1 MAKFK
6 LMTGKEKGK
15 AKLYTEIQRGGL
27 RLMVNSGIVVTIE
40 EWKKAQKS
48 QAAFTKYQAT
58 AEGSRVSDQTVK
70 VSQAIDLLF
79 REGMIKTKEDKQL
92 IEKAIAEIVDTEA
105 INARLKAKEAQ
116 QKKRHFILTY
126 YREFLNGITTG
137 KIRTTKGRSAGSEF
151 SEGTLSN
158 WKIFG
163 SQLAGYCN
171 ESTTFEDIDQDFAD
185 GFTRHLDISGYMAGT
200 KSNII
205 GRFSQLCKRAAADG
219 ANNNMA
225 SLGVW
230 KRRSAKAN
238 EKRAT
243 IYLTDEELDAMYQME
258 LKGTRAIVRD
268 MFILGV
274 LTCQRESDFTAITS
288 KNFKETANGT
298 PVLEITQKKTGTTV
312 EVPIFDNRVITIME
326 RYNGK
331 FPHIYLTNFNEY
343 LRDISRELSKTV
355 PSLVE
360 QIPTRIGK
368 NSEEE
373 AYIRLCEDVKKYGL
387 ENLTPIKRYRY
398 KRLKSYADQHDGKP
412 LFERDEE
419 GNILRHR
426 WELVSSHTA
435 RRSGITNLYRDGI
448 LGSRDIMA
456 ISGHKTETVFNNYVK
471 ATASE
476 KADDIFNKLIAAKAV
491 KTQ

>member
-48 QAAFTKYQAT
+48 QAAFTKYQT
-58 AEGSRVSDQTVK
+58 TPEGARVANQTVK

-79 REGMIKTKEDKQL
+79 KEGRIKAKEDKQL
-92 IEKAIAEIVDTEA
+92 IEKAISEIVDIEA
-105 INARLKAKEAQ
+105 ISARQSAREAEK
-116 QKKRHFILTY
+116 KKRHFILTY
-126 YREFLNGITTG
+126 YREFQQGINTG
-137 KIRTTKGRSAGSEF
+137 KIRTDKGKNVGGEF
-151 SEGTLSN
+151 SEGTIKN
-158 WKIFG
+158 WKLFG
-163 SQLAGYCN
+163 EQIAGYCS
-171 ESTTFEDIDQDFAD
+171 ETTTFEDINQDFAD
-185 GFTRHLDISGYMAGT
+185 GFTRHLEISGYMEGT

-243 IYLTDEELDAMYQME
+243 IYLTEEELSAMYQIE
-258 LKGTRAIVRD
+258 LKGTRATVRD

-274 LTCQRESDFTAITS
+274 LTCQRVSDFTAITT
-288 KNFKETANGT
+288 KNIKETASGT

-312 EVPIFDNRVITIME
+312 EVPIYDSRVYAILKK
-326 RYNGK
+326 YNGK
-331 FPHIYLTNFNEY
+331 FPKISLTNFDEY
-343 LRDISRELSKTV
+343 LKDICRELSKTV
-355 PSLVE
+355 PSLAE
-360 QIPTRIGK
+360 QYPTRLEKHSGERAFIILSDEVKRYGLK
-368 NSEEE
+368 NLP
-373 AYIRLCEDVKKYGL
+373 AHKQVRYKKFKKY
-387 ENLTPIKRYRY
+387 
-398 KRLKSYADQHDGKP
+398 ADEHNGQP
-412 LFERDEE
+412 LYERDED
-419 GNILRHR
+419 GNVLRHK

-448 LGSRDIMA
+448 LTGRDIMA
-456 ISGHKTETVFNNYVK
+456 ISGHKTETIFNNYIK

-476 KADDIFNKLIAAKAV
+476 KADDIFKKLIAARG
-491 KTQ
+491 

>member
-58 AEGSRVSDQTVK
+58 TEGARVADQTVK

-79 REGMIKTKEDKQL
+79 REGKIKSKEDKQL
-92 IEKAIAEIVDTEA
+92 IEKAISEIIDTEA
-105 INARLKAKEAQ
+105 ITARLKAKEAE

-126 YREFLNGITTG
+126 YREFLEGIKSG
-137 KIRTTKGRSAGSEF
+137 KIRTTKGRSIGDNF
-151 SEGTLSN
+151 SKGTYYN
-158 WKIFG
+158 WRIFG
-163 SQLAGYCN
+163 NQIAGYCN
-171 ESTTFEDIDQDFAD
+171 ESTTFEDIDQEFAD
-185 GFTRHLDISGYMAGT
+185 GFTRHLEISGYMAAT
-200 KSNII
+200 RSNVI
-205 GRFSQLCKRAAADG
+205 GRFAQLCRRAAADG
-219 ANNNMA
+219 VNSNMA
-225 SLGVW
+225 SLNVW

-238 EKRAT
+238 EKKTT
-243 IYLTDEELDAMYQME
+243 IYLTDEELEAIYKME
-258 LKGTRAIVRD
+258 LKGRRAIVRD

-274 LTCQRESDFTAITS
+274 LTCQRASDYSTITT
-288 KNFKETANGT
+288 KNFKQTASGT

-312 EVPIFDNRVITIME
+312 EVPVYDSRIIEIVKRN
-326 RYNGK
+326 NGK
-331 FPHIYLTNFNEY
+331 FPHIYLTNFNDYIREIC
-343 LRDISRELSKTV
+343 RDLAKTV
-355 PSLVE
+355 PSLAE
-360 QIPTRIGK
+360 QFPTQLPK
-368 NSEEE
+368 QSEETAFIHLSE
-373 AYIRLCEDVKKYGL
+373 EVKKYGL
-387 ENLTPIKRYRY
+387 ENLTPIKRRRYRIF
-398 KRLKSYADQHDGKP
+398 KSYADQHEGHP

-419 GNILRHR
+419 GNVLRHK

-456 ISGHKTETVFNNYVK
+456 LSGHKTETVFNNYIK

-476 KADDIFNKLIAAKAV
+476 KADDIFKKL
-491 KTQ
+491 QQRMR